1 MMSNVTYTLYIDDN
15 GISRTGL
22 NPTIVNFID
31 ISTGV
36 DLALTGT
43 VPVITELSGGFYKFS
58 FSWETEAIDSG
69 YVLKI
74 DAGSEIVN
82 ASQRYIRMRIEQQD
96 NVASLVKSVQD
107 ASSSVS
113 SSIDG
118 IYPYIRRLVDIE
130 QGSWKIVANQLLVYS
145 PEGDI
150 LLRHDL
156 EDENGL
162 PTSSNPFRR
171 LAVSV
176 APLT

>member
-1 MMSNVTYTLYIDDN
+1 MNTVTYTLYIDDN
-15 GISRTGL
+15 GISRTEL
-22 NPTIVNFID
+22 TPSIVNFID
-31 ISTGV
+31 IATGA
-36 DLALTGT
+36 DLAVSGT
-43 VPVITELSGGFYKFS
+43 VPTISELGGGFYKFT
-58 FSWETEAIDSG
+58 FSWEAEAIDAA

-82 ASQRYIRMRIEQQD
+82 ASQRYLRMRIEQQD

-113 SSIDG
+113 SSIEG

-145 PEGDI
+145 PGGDL

-171 LAVSV
+171 LAVSI
-176 APLT
+176 APLS

>member
-1 MMSNVTYTLYIDDN
+1 MNTVTYTLYIDDN

-22 NPTIVNFID
+22 TPSIINFID
-31 ISTGV
+31 IATGT
-36 DLALTGT
+36 DLAVSGT
-43 VPVITELSGGFYKFS
+43 VPTISELSGGFYKFT
-58 FSWETEAIDSG
+58 FDWETEAIDAA

-82 ASQRYIRMRIEQQD
+82 ASQRYLRMRIEQQD
-96 NVASLVKSVQD
+96 NVASLVKNVQD

-113 SSIDG
+113 SSIEG

-145 PEGDI
+145 PEGDL

-171 LAVSV
+171 LAVSI
-176 APLT
+176 APLS